1 MLLGIVTV
9 GFLTGTYAGALSP
22 ILRKRW
28 GFALHDLWQGTW
40 YSLVSEVWFTRY
52 PFMFWGILAFVI
64 LSIGVYEWRAGTK
77 FAVLL
82 YWLTDTSG
90 NLLFALGFWLD
101 GYLTRRRDRAA
112 SPAGNR
118 KEL

>member
-64 LSIGVYEWRAGTK
+64 LSIGVYEWRAGTVGVYFPK
-77 FAVLL
+77 SSVCDRF
-82 YWLTDTSG
+82 SG
-90 NLLFALGFWLD
+90 Q
-101 GYLTRRRDRAA
+101 RMH
-112 SPAGNR
+112 
-118 KEL
+118 